1 MRVSKKNVFL
11 IILFIVS
18 LGLIYLIVSSF
29 YFTSLHFKYFYEL
42 NETSNVAENKVIYTI
57 MDNENIVY
65 LNKKKDKIIIEQIE
79 PNNVKPELIFEIEI
93 PSNELETYSFTKKG
107 TYHYFFYNNNKSL
120 IIIDIANKKYQ
131 TLDNLSYD
139 IFLINENNDSLY
151 YYNNYNIY
159 SLNDNKCLYTIK
171 GTILNIKNIDFI
183 TNEYLF
189 IQTYNST
196 NYILNLTNNEYTLI
210 DNYILYSSIYKNTL
224 IIHIIQ
230 MIILC

>member
-93 PSNELETYSFTKKG
+93 PSNELETYSFIKKG
-107 TYHYFFYNNNKSL
+107 TCHYFFYNSNKSL
-120 IIIDIANKKYQ
+120 IIIDIANKKYTFMCHKDANKVEIKKAIESIFGVKVESVNTSNVKGKLKSNDRGRTQ
-131 TLDNLSYD
+131 GYTASYKKAIVTLTRDSKS
-139 IFLINENNDSLY
+139 IEFFDSL
-151 YYNNYNIY
+151 
-159 SLNDNKCLYTIK
+159 S
-171 GTILNIKNIDFI
+171 
-183 TNEYLF
+183 
-189 IQTYNST
+189 
-196 NYILNLTNNEYTLI
+196 
-210 DNYILYSSIYKNTL
+210 
-224 IIHIIQ
+224 
-230 MIILC
+230 